1 MRARARR
8 WVWGLGLSVLLL
20 GGALTAGH
28 PVLETFLIVQSPAA
42 RADALVVMAGSR
54 ELRVPTALRRF
65 QEGLAPAGAEPLE
78 LGVVPAQEGRPE
90 PPTWERRRTLLLE
103 AIKYLW
109 YPLRYPRVTS

>member
-28 PVLETFLIVQSPAA
+28 PVLETFLIVQSPAV

-65 QEGLAPAGAEPLE
+65 QEGLAPQILLANDGVRGAWSE
-78 LGVVPAQEGRPE
+78 
-90 PPTWERRRTLLLE
+90 
-103 AIKYLW
+103 KH
-109 YPLRYPRVTS
+109 PRSGSGFKDCNLHG